1 MTQAMPH
8 APTGLAWTQ
17 AQSPALFAP
26 EQLTQSVE
34 HFREPAYVVQAPDGT
49 RGVAFGGQV
58 AGQGQLPVV
67 GMLPA
72 IYPEW
77 LGDRSFCEVHG
88 TRFSYV
94 AGAMANGIAT
104 TDLVLAMAN
113 NGMLGFFGS
122 AGLPFERVKEA
133 HDTLFAALGEG
144 DPAKGQ
150 KPYGMNLIHSP
161 HEPDL
166 EQAIVDLYLER
177 KVRRVSASAYMDLT
191 PMVVQYAIKGLRQDA
206 NGTILRDNF
215 LFAKIS
221 RPETA
226 AKFMSPAPKAILDK
240 LVAEGK
246 LTADEARLAALVPVA
261 EDITVEADSGG
272 HTDNQILTA
281 VFPTVLAQREAI
293 AAKHGYTRPIRVGAA
308 GGLGSPSA
316 VAAAYALGAAYVLT
330 GSVNQGCIEGG
341 LAPYGKKLLAQ
352 AELGDVMMAPAA
364 DMFEMGVKVQ
374 VLRRGTMFGN
384 RAHKLYETYRAYP
397 SLEAIPADEQKMLE
411 TQIFQQPLKEVWRAT
426 QSFFAKRD
434 PKELEKAEKD
444 PKHLMALV
452 FRAYLGQSSRWAIAG
467 DEKRKLDFQIWAG
480 PAQCSFNAWVK
491 GSFLEPVENRKAVQ
505 VARNLLEG
513 AAAITRAQ
521 GMRSAGV
528 AVPEGAFEFAPR
540 PLEA

>member
-1 MTQAMPH
+1 MNHPKPAS
-8 APTGLAWTQ
+8 LSW
-17 AQSPALFAP
+17 SPSSEQALFEPTAIASSA
-26 EQLTQSVE
+26 ER
-34 HFREPAYVVQAPDGT
+34 FREPAVIVEAQDGT
-49 RGVAFGGQV
+49 RGVSFGGGLSSG
-58 AGQGQLPVV
+58 AEGIPVV
-67 GMLPA
+67 GLLPA

-104 TDLVLAMAN
+104 TDLVLAMAK

-122 AGLPFERVKEA
+122 AGLPFELVEKA
-133 HDTLFAALGEG
+133 HDTLFAELGEG
-144 DPAKGQ
+144 DPQKGQ
-150 KPYGMNLIHSP
+150 LPYGMNLIHSP

-166 EQAIVDLYLER
+166 EAKIVDLYLRR
-177 KVRRVSASAYMDLT
+177 KVRRVSASAYMGLT
-191 PMVVQYAIKGLRQDA
+191 PMVVHYAISGLRQDE
-206 NGTILRDNF
+206 NGCIQRDNY

-226 AKFMSPAPKAILDK
+226 SKFMSPAPKAILDK

-246 LTADEARLAALVPVA
+246 LTAEEARLAAFVPVA

-281 VFPTVLAQREAI
+281 IFPTVLGQREAL
-293 AAKHGYTRPIRVGAA
+293 AKEHGYKRPIRVGAA
-308 GGLGSPSA
+308 GGLGTPSA
-316 VAAAYALGAAYVLT
+316 IASAYGLGAAFVLT

-341 LAPYGKKLLAQ
+341 LADYGKKLLAE
-352 AELGDVMMAPAA
+352 AEIGDVMMAPAA

-384 RAHKLYETYRAYP
+384 RAHKLYDTYRAFP
-397 SLEAIPADEQKMLE
+397 SLEAIPAVEKKVLE
-411 TQIFQQPLKEVWRAT
+411 TQIFSQPLEEVWRAT
-426 QSFFAKRD
+426 QSFFQKRD
-434 PKELEKAEKD
+434 PKELEKAERD
-444 PKHLMALV
+444 PKHKMALV
-452 FRAYLGQSSRWAIAG
+452 FRAYLGQSSRWAITG

-491 GSFLEPVENRKAVQ
+491 GSYLEPVENRQAVQ

-513 AAAITRAQ
+513 AAALTRAQ
-521 GMRSAGV
+521 QMRSAGV
-528 AVPEGAFEFAPR
+528 PVPDGAFDFAPR
-540 PLEA
+540 PLTET